1 MDVRRAWNA
10 NPTTIISM
18 PMPAPIHTLTPN
30 SFTSDHL
37 TITDIQDRMDIDS
50 AETDVVMSDLT
61 EDEEEHPLD
70 ADSDTVMTGAPRYNS
85 PCGSPPYAPAPAVP
99 QNALGA
105 QYINGPLKRP
115 QSMPYQ
121 AKRPPFI
128 KHRLDRDRDTVM
140 IGVPSSFPSPSATT
154 RPYRQHRVDRDGD
167 TIMTGV
173 PPPPSSTPATRPY
186 RHRLD
191 RDQDTIMTGTPSFAP
206 APAAKPRYRQ
216 QQHQQ
221 QQQHKHQQNR
231 PASGPNQRPQ
241 AACRSPPRRNPYP
254 TPPPT
259 PRPSPSGPAPPAS
272 SPSSTS
278 SQRGRYRNSPRMSK
292 KGSSG
297 AGRSTGRP
305 KNRRE
310 GMVNGQRR
318 NTNKTE
324 SVWHGTGTSG
334 KTTFWNLYHATEKE
348 RIFVEEEERNGWHEF
363 ENHMNSA
370 FICEYST
377 ILIIFMYYTRLTIL
391 ISCTFCF
398 YIISCTNCMYQYS
411 YQSGKGGMGLLYYF
425 QLFTFITEIG
435 ITGLFVLYCLDI
447 KSSSSDQTYTR
458 NTHAHMHMSVRM
470 EYKKRYLPIFV
481 YNGVVVTKYTEYISP
496 LYLIL
501 SHLVLS

>member
-1 MDVRRAWNA
+1 MGPVSASQFHQIQKAHPIDMVSFSSSIMDVRRAWNA

-297 AGRSTGRP
+297 AGRSTGKTSYHHRRHHQHQYHHHIPSCDLMVVDYHHQVDP
-305 KNRRE
+305 K
-310 GMVNGQRR
+310 
-318 NTNKTE
+318 
-324 SVWHGTGTSG
+324 TGG
-334 KTTFWNLYHATEKE
+334 
-348 RIFVEEEERNGWHEF
+348 RGW
-363 ENHMNSA
+363 
-370 FICEYST
+370 
-377 ILIIFMYYTRLTIL
+377 
-391 ISCTFCF
+391 
-398 YIISCTNCMYQYS
+398 
-411 YQSGKGGMGLLYYF
+411 
-425 QLFTFITEIG
+425 
-435 ITGLFVLYCLDI
+435 
-447 KSSSSDQTYTR
+447 
-458 NTHAHMHMSVRM
+458 
-470 EYKKRYLPIFV
+470 
-481 YNGVVVTKYTEYISP
+481 
-496 LYLIL
+496 
-501 SHLVLS
+501 